1 MAPGPAVA
9 QGGRELGP
17 APVWKEEG
25 HHPPEQ
31 SRGERE
37 RGREGGRIKW
47 EKMKLWRGL
56 FGNICQCGNT
66 WHASL
71 ALDTCVAHLEPQT
84 KHLTEFRDPNAR
96 FKSLGI
102 YVELWDKFGDLEC
115 NLLYKFHN
123 SHSHATNDCNVSCHQ
138 IQSAMNEERLVFS
151 EMKIDKTSF
160 RIYTNVHIIDLNY
173 AKVLIRQEQAEV
185 AKGKNVIIGE
195 RKT

>member
-1 MAPGPAVA
+1 M
-9 QGGRELGP
+9 Q
-17 APVWKEEG
+17 
-25 HHPPEQ
+25 
-31 SRGERE
+31 RGA
-37 RGREGGRIKW
+37 
-47 EKMKLWRGL
+47 
-56 FGNICQCGNT
+56 T
-66 WHASL
+66 WHATS
-71 ALDTCVAHLEPQT
+71 AWEAHVVCLGPPMN
-84 KHLTEFRDPNAR
+84 HLTEFRDPNAR

-123 SHSHATNDCNVSCHQ
+123 SHSQATNDCNVSCHQ

-160 RIYTNVHIIDLNY
+160 RIYTNVHIIDLNN